1 MPPVPASR
9 GGAAA
14 LGRPLVGALF
24 VSSALL
30 SLVSWYTTQQGMAL
44 YLAPWFAFLASLGVQ
59 SALVLV
65 AWLVGVSEGRRGL
78 LVAVYVVTALVSIAF
93 SYVSLH
99 TWFASRERPA
109 EVQRRLF
116 DALQAVASRGEAQ
129 LTAAIAEG
137 EKHALALEE
146 MTAAEKQHGFI
157 SRAQDA
163 DPWLS
168 RVREAVAHE
177 AASYGAAYPEGQG
190 AGLRYTAFDR
200 HAALAR
206 QTLARLRESQAALA
220 RVRTSLKPLESSEEQ
235 LRAFRAAWDAVPWS
249 EVKDTLHAEVDVPAL
264 PAYSDYVDRAASG
277 QEDLMLAF
285 SELFTAPSSRHV
297 LALTLA
303 TFIDVII
310 FLLAYASG
318 PFFFGAPELR
328 WISAAAALDAVDEQ
342 VFVRGLLR
350 KAAPGPQGAAC
361 VDEAALSSGERQLC
375 LVLTARGL
383 AAPTVEDGRRAYLLD
398 AGFHQRLVE
407 SLAAQGIALQA
418 ANGEATNAVG

>member
-1 MPPVPASR
+1 MPPTSAS
-9 GGAAA
+9 GGGAA
-14 LGRPLVGALF
+14 LGRPLVAGLF
-24 VSSALL
+24 VASGLL
-30 SLVSWYTTQQGMAL
+30 SVVSWYTTQQGMAL

-78 LVAVYVVTALVSIAF
+78 LVSVYVVTATVSIAF

-116 DALQAVASRGEAQ
+116 DALQAVASRGEEQ

-177 AASYGAAYPEGQG
+177 AASYGAAYPEGEG

-206 QTLARLRESQAALA
+206 QTLARLKGAQAALA

-235 LRAFRAAWDAVPWS
+235 LRAFRAAWDAVAWG
-249 EVKDTLHAEVDVPAL
+249 EVKDTLHSEVELPAL
-264 PAYSDYVDRAASG
+264 PAYSDYVDHAASG
-277 QEDLMLAF
+277 QEELMLAF
-285 SELFTAPSSRHV
+285 TELFTAPTNRHV

-303 TFIDVII
+303 TFIDVIV

-318 PFFFGAPELR
+318 PFFFGAPEAR
-328 WISAAAALDAVDEQ
+328 WLAAAAALDAVDEQ

-350 KAAPGPQGAAC
+350 KAAPGPQELAL
-361 VDEAALSSGERQLC
+361 VDEASLSAGERQLC
-375 LVLTARGL
+375 LVLGARGL
-383 AAPTVEDGRRAYLLD
+383 AAATVEDGRRSYLLD
-398 AGFHQRLVE
+398 AGFHRRLVE
-407 SLAAQGIALQA
+407 SLAARGIALQA
-418 ANGEATNAVG
+418 ARAEAT